1 MVVFAN
7 LKVFLCGLFETLCP
21 LQSREI
27 QAWFSLPR
35 VADEESFILHST
47 VEKDEEQ
54 EGYTI
59 ERQ

>member
-35 VADEESFILHST
+35 VADEESFILQLRRMRNL
-47 VEKDEEQ
+47 Q
-54 EGYTI
+54 EGYRI